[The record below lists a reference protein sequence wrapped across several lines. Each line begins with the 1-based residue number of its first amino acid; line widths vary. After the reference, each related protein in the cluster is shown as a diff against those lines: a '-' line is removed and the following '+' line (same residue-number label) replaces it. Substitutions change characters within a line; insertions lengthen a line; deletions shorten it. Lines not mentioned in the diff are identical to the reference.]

1 MPDILLLLERALP
14 QLLDGLVFSVTL
26 ATVAGV
32 GGLLLGTG
40 LALLRLS
47 GSRPLVWFAWAY
59 VTLFRCVPLLLVIFW
74 FYLLMPLLMQQ
85 LTGARFPV
93 PIGPVRS
100 ALITFTVF
108 EAAYYSEV
116 VRAGIESIHRGQFE
130 AARALCLGPSDVYR
144 YIILPQAVRRMLPIL
159 LNQTVILFQD
169 TSLVY
174 VLTLPDF
181 VGVASRLG
189 QREGDLPLFYGV
201 IAAVFLAICYLLS
214 RLVGRLERRG
224 PLGQH

>member
-1 MPDILLLLERALP
+1 MLDSLSLLERTLP

-26 ATVAGV
+26 AAVAGV
-32 GGLLLGTG
+32 GGLILGTG
-40 LALLRLS
+40 LAMLRLS
-47 GSRPLVWFAWAY
+47 GVRPLVWFAWTY

-74 FYLLMPLLMQQ
+74 FYLLMPLIMQRVI
-85 LTGARFPV
+85 GARFPV
-93 PIGPVRS
+93 PIGPVYS

-116 VRAGIESIHRGQFE
+116 VRAGIESIQHGQFE
-130 AARALCLGPSDVYR
+130 AARALCLGPADIYR
-144 YIILPQAVRRMLPIL
+144 CIILPQALRRMLPIL

-169 TSLVY
+169 TSFVY

-189 QREGDLPLFYGV
+189 QREGELPLFYGV
-201 IAAVFLAICYLLS
+201 IAGVFLAICYVLS
-214 RLVGRLERRG
+214 RLVGRLEQRS
-224 PLGQH
+224 LVAQH